1 MDLVED
7 FAEPGVPLVAACRAL
22 GVSRATVYRA
32 TCATPPPTMHRAAAN
47 PRRLADDERQAIVD
61 VMHSVEFIDQSP
73 MEVFAT
79 LLGRG
84 IYLASI
90 RTIYRV
96 LAALGETKERR
107 NQRHPHTYAAP
118 VLTATAPSQ
127 VWTWDI
133 TKLATLQKGVFLHA
147 YVIIDLFSRYVV
159 GWMVAVKECKHLAA
173 QLFAET
179 VARHGIEPGL
189 RVHSDRGAA
198 MKSDT
203 LALLLSTLG
212 VDQSFSRPRVSNDN
226 PFQES
231 HFKTMKYQPD
241 YPGRFASV
249 DHARAWLQEFFRW
262 HNNDHHHS
270 GLALFT
276 PAEVF
281 FERVSAVHAVRQE
294 ALDVA
299 FALHPARFPNGA
311 PKAALPPAE
320 VNINPLEALVI
331 DARPDPPASM
341 KINAATLDDTTTVIS
356 AEKAPHAT
364 ASTPR
369 HEHPAAAAIAFPS

>member
-7 FAEPGVPLVAACRAL
+7 FAEPGVPVVAVCGAL
-22 GVSRATVYRA
+22 GLSRATLYRG
-32 TCATPPPTMHRAAAN
+32 TCPAPPPTLRSRAAS

-61 VMHSVEFIDQSP
+61 VMHSTEFVDQSP

-96 LAALGETKERR
+96 LAELGETKERR
-107 NQRHPHTYAAP
+107 NQRLPHTYAKP
-118 VLTATAPSQ
+118 SLTATAPSQ
-127 VWTWDI
+127 VWSWDI

-189 RVHSDRGAA
+189 TVHSDRGAA

-203 LALLLSTLG
+203 LAQLLTTLG

-241 YPGRFASV
+241 YPGRFATV
-249 DHARAWLQEFFRW
+249 EHARAWLQEFFSW

-276 PAEVF
+276 PADVF
-281 FERVSAVHAVRQE
+281 FERVATVHAVRQE
-294 ALDVA
+294 ALDAA

-320 VNINPLEALVI
+320 VNINPLEVLAVTV
-331 DARPDPPASM
+331 PSESSTSS
-341 KINAATLDDTTTVIS
+341 KINAASLDDAARVPTS
-356 AEKAPHAT
+356 EKAPHAT

-369 HEHPAAAAIAFPS
+369 HEALAAAAIAFPS

>member
-1 MDLVED
+1 
-7 FAEPGVPLVAACRAL
+7 
-22 GVSRATVYRA
+22 
-32 TCATPPPTMHRAAAN
+32 
-47 PRRLADDERQAIVD
+47 
-61 VMHSVEFIDQSP
+61 
-73 MEVFAT
+73 
-79 LLGRG
+79 
-84 IYLASI
+84 
-90 RTIYRV
+90 
-96 LAALGETKERR
+96 
-107 NQRHPHTYAAP
+107 
-118 VLTATAPSQ
+118 

-133 TKLATLQKGVFLHA
+133 TKLATLRKGVFLHA

-241 YPGRFASV
+241 YPGRFGTV

-281 FERVSAVHAVRQE
+281 FERVAAVHAVRQG
-294 ALDVA
+294 ALDAA
-299 FALHPARFPNGA
+299 FNLHPERFPNGA
-311 PKAALPPAE
+311 PKAALPPTE
-320 VNINPLEALVI
+320 VHINPLEAMAIV
-331 DARPDPPASM
+331 ARGEPPAST
-341 KINAATLDDTTTVIS
+341 KINAAPLDDIASVLRS
-356 AEKAPHAT
+356 EKAPHAT
-364 ASTPR
+364 ASTPP
-369 HEHPAAAAIAFPS
+369 HDALAAAAIALPS

>member
-7 FAEPGVPLVAACRAL
+7 FAEPGVPVVAACGAL
-22 GVSRATVYRA
+22 GLSRATLYRG
-32 TCATPPPTMHRAAAN
+32 TCPAPPPTLRPRAAS

-61 VMHSVEFIDQSP
+61 VMHSTEFVDQSP

-96 LAALGETKERR
+96 LAELGETKERR
-107 NQRHPHTYAAP
+107 NQRLPHTYAKP
-118 VLTATAPSQ
+118 ILTATAPSQ

-179 VARHGIEPGL
+179 VTRHGIEPGL
-189 RVHSDRGAA
+189 TVHSDRGAA

-203 LALLLSTLG
+203 LAQLLATLG
-212 VDQSFSRPRVSNDN
+212 VDQSFNRPRVSNDN

-241 YPGRFASV
+241 YPGRFATV
-249 DHARAWLQEFFRW
+249 EHARAWLHEFFGW

-276 PAEVF
+276 PADVF
-281 FERVSAVHAVRQE
+281 FERVATVHAVRQE
-294 ALDVA
+294 ALDAA

-311 PKAALPPAE
+311 PKAALPPAQ
-320 VNINPLEALVI
+320 VNINPLEALAI
-331 DARPDPPASM
+331 TAHGETSTSS
-341 KINAATLDDTTTVIS
+341 KINAAPFDDTARALTS
-356 AEKAPHAT
+356 EKAPHAT

-369 HEHPAAAAIAFPS
+369 HEALAVVAIAFPS